1 MSLSNQ
7 KVKEKEFYASELYF
21 TIRYRNFVNPNYD
34 PNTLD
39 RDQARA
45 RRRKKLTYG
54 LSIALVALLL
64 ITGVGISIWRFSF
77 SEVLSRNVTKLVI
90 FLKTFK
96 NPIMAD
102 IF

>member
-1 MSLSNQ
+1 M
-7 KVKEKEFYASELYF
+7 EKEFYASELYF

-64 ITGVGISIWRFSF
+64 MTGVGIGIWRFPKNF
-77 SEVLSRNVTKLVI
+77 PEVLSRNITKLAI
-90 FLKTFK
+90 FFENL
-96 NPIMAD
+96 
-102 IF
+102 